1 MPVLILNPNALG
13 SQPLNTQSVCTDL
26 VGLAPGP
33 RLTQQVRPFWK
44 IPEYGPRQPG
54 PLLRSRGGIPLL
66 AGQGLVHL
74 LSCLPITHPILSRAL
89 PP

>member
-1 MPVLILNPNALG
+1 MFW
-13 SQPLNTQSVCTDL
+13 S
-26 VGLAPGP
+26 
-33 RLTQQVRPFWK
+33 FWK

-89 PP
+89 SP